1 MELGAGNVHKGE
13 AEVAGFHPRPQS
25 VTETAAVADG
35 ATGGCCFSLNLS
47 STPACFVCP
56 NSLSPIDKRS
66 EEALS
71 VQSGALD
78 FRRRPTD
85 RRGPIQLLRCAR
97 PHARAL
103 VLSLG
108 FSPPLQRCRS
118 LRRGTR
124 ATALKV
130 VYKFRC
136 EMERRARPSRRGA
149 CRDDLTCH
157 SGVKWPHM
165 PTACLVRRLTRSR
178 LTLSLDRWQP
188 LPLLQGALSLSSSL
202 SICSIFSLFPLR
214 KVRICPC
221 RGDLAAYCTP
231 LYYETYK
238 CSFHFEFQSLSR
250 CTACKSAANGVERKQ
265 V

>member
-1 MELGAGNVHKGE
+1 MAPKLDLVSRPCDVFPPGSCCCTSEGLAVDSVLNHQRLEDVIPCGAWGRKCSQGRSRGRWLPSPSAISDGDCGRRRWRHWRLLFLLE
-13 AEVAGFHPRPQS
+13 PLEHP
-25 VTETAAVADG
+25 
-35 ATGGCCFSLNLS
+35 CL
-47 STPACFVCP
+47 VCP

-71 VQSGALD
+71 VQSRALD

-136 EMERRARPSRRGA
+136 EMERRARPSRRG
-149 CRDDLTCH
+149 
-157 SGVKWPHM
+157 V
-165 PTACLVRRLTRSR
+165 
-178 LTLSLDRWQP
+178 
-188 LPLLQGALSLSSSL
+188 
-202 SICSIFSLFPLR
+202 
-214 KVRICPC
+214 
-221 RGDLAAYCTP
+221 
-231 LYYETYK
+231 
-238 CSFHFEFQSLSR
+238 
-250 CTACKSAANGVERKQ
+250 
-265 V
+265 